1 MFVIIVV
8 YWLANTDI
16 SRLYLFVTISLHIII
31 DVRGQNDLLY
41 SAECAL
47 TGKIMCVRTRAA
59 KNNDYLIDQSFK
71 ILD

>member
-1 MFVIIVV
+1 M
-8 YWLANTDI
+8 
-16 SRLYLFVTISLHIII
+16 TISLHIII

>member
-1 MFVIIVV
+1 MIYCI
-8 YWLANTDI
+8 
-16 SRLYLFVTISLHIII
+16 
-31 DVRGQNDLLY
+31 Q
-41 SAECAL
+41 CAL